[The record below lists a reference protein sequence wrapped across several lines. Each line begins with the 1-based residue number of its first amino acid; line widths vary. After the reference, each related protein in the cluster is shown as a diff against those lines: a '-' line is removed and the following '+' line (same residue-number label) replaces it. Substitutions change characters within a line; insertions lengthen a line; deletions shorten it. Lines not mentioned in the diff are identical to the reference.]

1 MYLGECALSR
11 GMTGGFLIPLYKIC
25 YIILYVFS
33 AVHIMLLP
41 SQRSSSSS
49 SFLKCA
55 YVTGQL
61 HHSLV
66 MHSLPDSLL
75 KKLLYP
81 PLRWRKGKNKEKST
95 QCKQA
100 HLGFEVT
107 RLRRPLQT
115 DTIRAKPWT
124 CIFTTQHK
132 EVNITVPVTFELS
145 MQKEAGLFGWLK
157 IVRHTFVPTQRK
169 RWC

>member
-66 MHSLPDSLL
+66 MHSIPDSLL
-75 KKLLYP
+75 KKLLYL

-95 QCKQA
+95 QCNTTGSS
-100 HLGFEVT
+100 GFWSNSAQKVIT
-107 RLRRPLQT
+107 N

-169 RWC
+169 

>member
-75 KKLLYP
+75 KKLLHP

-95 QCKQA
+95 QCNTTGSS
-100 HLGFEVT
+100 GFWSNSAQKAIT
-107 RLRRPLQT
+107 NR
-115 DTIRAKPWT
+115 
-124 CIFTTQHK
+124 H
-132 EVNITVPVTFELS
+132 VNITVPVTFELS